1 MFCLAVSDFGIKYAG
16 KHHSQ
21 HLLATLQEHYTVT
34 NDWEGKKYA
43 VIDLE
48 WDYKSCTRQLNMVKY
63 IRQLLL
69 RYGHPAPSKP
79 QRSPHQHRKIIYG
92 ASIQNPLEEDM
103 SPRLDAAGIK
113 RIQGIFVTVLYH
125 DQAVKKNP
133 HYSQIHR
140 L

>member
-16 KHHSQ
+16 ERHSQ

-34 NDWEGKKYA
+34 NDWEEKKYA

-79 QRSPHQHRKIIYG
+79 QQSPHQHRKIIYG
-92 ASIQNPLEEDM
+92 ASIQKPL
-103 SPRLDAAGIK
+103 
-113 RIQGIFVTVLYH
+113 
-125 DQAVKKNP
+125 
-133 HYSQIHR
+133 
-140 L
+140 